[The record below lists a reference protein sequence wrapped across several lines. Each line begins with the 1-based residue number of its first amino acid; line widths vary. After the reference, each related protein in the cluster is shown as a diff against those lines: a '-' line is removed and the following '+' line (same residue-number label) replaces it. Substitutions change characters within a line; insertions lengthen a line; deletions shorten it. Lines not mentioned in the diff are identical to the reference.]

1 MIKEISYKSHEEW
14 LDLRRK
20 LGIGGSDSGSVV
32 GMNPYKSAY
41 ALWAEKTKKIPE
53 FEGNLTTEVG
63 SYLEP
68 FVAELFERET
78 GKKVR
83 RKNRILVNTDYPW
96 AFADVDRLVV
106 GEKALLEIKTTNS
119 LPNMRKFRNG
129 EYPESWYCQIT
140 HYLAVS
146 GLKKA
151 YLAVLIGCKDFM
163 VFEIERDEEEIAAL
177 MGEEEKFWNNV
188 KTDTPPIADGLES
201 TEKAISTIYPD
212 SNGDSVSLMAYET
225 DLMQYLALSA
235 QIKELE
241 NQQGELANR
250 VKTFMGEAGKGES
263 DRYRV
268 SWTSASKKTFDSKAF
283 AADHKDMDL
292 NKYYKTSSY
301 RTFKVTERGAK

>member
-1 MIKEISYKSHEEW
+1 MIKEISYQSKEEW
-14 LDLRRK
+14 LNLRRE

-32 GMNPYKSAY
+32 GFNPYKSAY
-41 ALWAEKTKKIPE
+41 TLFAEKTGKVAE

-83 RKNRILVNTDYPW
+83 RKNRMLVNTDYPW

-119 LPNMRKFRNG
+119 LPNMRKFKNG

-146 GLKKA
+146 GLEKA
-151 YLAVLIGCKDFM
+151 YLAVLIGCKEFQL
-163 VFEIERDEEEIAAL
+163 FEIERDEEEIAAL
-177 MGEEEKFWNNV
+177 MKAEEQFWNNV
-188 KTDTPPIADGLES
+188 KTNTPPMVDGTES
-201 TEKAISTIYPD
+201 TSKTIGAIYPD
-212 SNGDSVSLMAYET
+212 SNADTVNLMAYET
-225 DLMQYLALSA
+225 DLMQYMALKA
-235 QIKELE
+235 QIDALTE
-241 NQQGELANR
+241 QQAQMANR
-250 VKTFMGEAGKGES
+250 VKAFMNEAGKGES
-263 DRYRV
+263 NRYKV
-268 SWTSASKKTFDSKAF
+268 SWSTSSRRNFDTKAF
-283 AADHKDMDL
+283 QADHKDIDL

-301 RTFKVTERGAK
+301 RTFKVTERGA

>member
-14 LDLRRK
+14 LDLRRE
-20 LGIGGSDSGSVV
+20 LGIGGSESGSVV
-32 GMNPYKSAY
+32 GFNPYKSAY

-53 FEGNLTTEVG
+53 FEGNLITEVG

-119 LPNMRKFRNG
+119 LPNMRKFKNG

-146 GLKKA
+146 GLEKA
-151 YLAVLIGCKDFM
+151 YLAVLIGCREFK
-163 VFEIERDEEEIAAL
+163 VFEIERDEDEIAAL
-177 MGEEEKFWNNV
+177 MGAEEKFWNNV
-188 KTDTPPIADGLES
+188 KTNTPPVADGLKS
-201 TEKAISTIYPD
+201 TSEAISAIYPD
-212 SNGDSVSLMAYET
+212 SNGDIVSLMAYET
-225 DLMQYLALSA
+225 DLMQYLALKT
-235 QIKELE
+235 QIEALE
-241 NQQGELANR
+241 EQQKQMANR
-250 VKTFMGEAGKGES
+250 VKAFMKEAGKGES
-263 DRYRV
+263 NRYKV
-268 SWTSASKKTFDSKAF
+268 SWTSSERRSFDAKAF
-283 AADHKDMDL
+283 QADHKEIDL

-301 RTFKVTERGAK
+301 RTFKVTERGE

>member
-14 LDLRRK
+14 LDLRRE
-20 LGIGGSDSGSVV
+20 LGIGGSESGSVV
-32 GMNPYKSAY
+32 GFNPYKSAY

-53 FEGNLTTEVG
+53 FEGNLITEVG

-119 LPNMRKFRNG
+119 LPNMRKFKNG

-146 GLKKA
+146 GLEKA
-151 YLAVLIGCKDFM
+151 YLAVLIGCREFK
-163 VFEIERDEEEIAAL
+163 VFEIERDEDEIAAL
-177 MGEEEKFWNNV
+177 MGAEEKFWNNV
-188 KTDTPPIADGLES
+188 KTNTPPVADGLKS
-201 TEKAISTIYPD
+201 TSEAISAIYPD
-212 SNGDSVSLMAYET
+212 SNGDIVSLMAYET
-225 DLMQYLALSA
+225 DLMQYLALKT
-235 QIKELE
+235 QIEALE
-241 NQQGELANR
+241 NEQAKMANR
-250 VKTFMGEAGKGES
+250 VKAYLGEAGKGES
-263 DRYRV
+263 NRYKV
-268 SWTSASKKTFDSKAF
+268 SWTSSERRSFDTKAF
-283 AADHKDMDL
+283 QADHKDIDL

-301 RTFKVTERGAK
+301 RTFRVTERGAK

>member
-14 LDLRRK
+14 LDLRRQ
-20 LGIGGSDSGSVV
+20 LGIGGSESGSVV
-32 GMNPYKSAY
+32 GFNPYKSAY
-41 ALWAEKTKKIPE
+41 TLWAEKTKRVPE
-53 FEGNLTTEVG
+53 FSGNLTTEVG

-119 LPNMRKFRNG
+119 LPNMRRFKNG

-146 GLKKA
+146 GLEKA
-151 YLAVLIGCKDFM
+151 YLAVLIGCKEFK

-177 MGEEEKFWNNV
+177 MKAEEQFWNNV
-188 KTDTPPIADGLES
+188 KTDTPPAVDGSAS
-201 TEKAISTIYPD
+201 TSKALSTIYPD
-212 SNGDSVSLMAYET
+212 SDGDTVSLMAYEN
-225 DLMQYLALSA
+225 DLMQYVALTA
-235 QIKELE
+235 QIKALE
-241 NQQGELANR
+241 EQQGEMANR
-250 VKTFMGEAGKGES
+250 VKAFMNTAGRGES
-263 DRYRV
+263 NRYKV
-268 SWTSASKKTFDSKAF
+268 SYSTTVRKSFDTKAF
-283 AADHKDMDL
+283 QADHKDIDL
-292 NKYYKTSSY
+292 NKYYKTSSC
-301 RTFKVTERGAK
+301 RTFKVTERGA

>member
-14 LDLRRK
+14 LDLRRQ
-20 LGIGGSDSGSVV
+20 LGIGGSESGSVV
-32 GMNPYKSAY
+32 GFNPYKSAY
-41 ALWAEKTKKIPE
+41 TLWAEKTKRVPE
-53 FEGNLTTEVG
+53 FSGNLTTEVG

-119 LPNMRKFRNG
+119 LPNMRRFKNG

-146 GLKKA
+146 GLEKA
-151 YLAVLIGCKDFM
+151 YLAVLIGCKEFQL
-163 VFEIERDEEEIAAL
+163 FEVERDEEEIAAL
-177 MGEEEKFWNNV
+177 MKAEEQFWNNV
-188 KTDTPPIADGLES
+188 KTNTPPAVDGSAS
-201 TEKAISTIYPD
+201 TSNAIGTIYPD
-212 SNGDSVSLMAYET
+212 SDGDTVSLMAYEN

-235 QIKELE
+235 QVKALKE
-241 NQQGELANR
+241 QQDAAANR
-250 VKTFMGEAGKGES
+250 VKAFMNTAGRGES
-263 DRYRV
+263 NRYKV
-268 SWTSASKKTFDSKAF
+268 SYSTTVRKSFDTKAF
-283 AADHKDMDL
+283 QADHKEIDL

-301 RTFKVTERGAK
+301 RTFKVTERGA